1 MEDDYTKER
10 DRKHEEFMR
19 DHTKKVRILEDL
31 QVLHE
36 VMNRYAEL
44 SNGWTRDSLVVER
57 EMNVSKQE
65 VLRRMNNKTDKRFI
79 AILFISLIVNILLTF
94 FLIFR

>member
-1 MEDDYTKER
+1 MDPYAQERELKHKEFLQEHS
-10 DRKHEEFMR
+10 RKV
-19 DHTKKVRILEDL
+19 KILDNL

-44 SNGWTRDSLVVER
+44 SHGWTRDSLVVER

-65 VLRRMNNKTDKRFI
+65 VLYRMEKKSSKGLLT
-79 AILFISLIVNILLTF
+79 ILFISLVLNAILLY
-94 FLIFR
+94 LLLFR

>member
-1 MEDDYTKER
+1 MDPYAEERELKHKEFL
-10 DRKHEEFMR
+10 EE
-19 DHTKKVRILEDL
+19 HGQKIKILDNL

-44 SNGWTRDSLVVER
+44 SHGWTRDSLVVER

-65 VLRRMNNKTDKRFI
+65 VLRRMEKKSSKGLFI
-79 AILFISLIVNILLTF
+79 TLFISLVLNVVLSCL
-94 FLIFR
+94 FLVR